1 MKNYYTFAIVM
12 LAIFAL
18 ILGGIIGFQKNQA
31 LQKKK
36 VLESTLLESINEV
49 SRRPNIQ
56 IGDTLQKEFTLSIG
70 ESTKIFGIAK
80 DNPYYGEPPAAAGI
94 GIEIEGL
101 QSLESISFFEIW
113 GSVLSVDLGNN
124 MIRISSDYPRPI
136 GTAFTPRGPEISLED
151 IKEGDRIVAS
161 SVYDENVQADY
172 DNMQFIQISP
182 SLEEIK
188 RLRETQG
195 K

>member
-1 MKNYYTFAIVM
+1 MKNYYTIAIVM

-18 ILGGIIGFQKNQA
+18 VLGGIIGFQKNQA

-36 VLESTLLESINEV
+36 VLESALLESINEV
-49 SRRPNIQ
+49 SLKPNIQ
-56 IGDTLQKEFTLSIG
+56 IEDTLKKEFTLSIG

>member
-1 MKNYYTFAIVM
+1 MKNYYTIAIVM

-18 ILGGIIGFQKNQA
+18 VLGGIIGFQKNQA

-36 VLESTLLESINEV
+36 VLESALLESINEV
-49 SRRPNIQ
+49 SLKPNIQ
-56 IGDTLQKEFTLSIG
+56 IEDTLKKEFTLSIG

-80 DNPYYGEPPAAAGI
+80 DNPYYGEPPAGAV
-94 GIEIEGL
+94 IEIDSS
-101 QSLESISFFEIW
+101 QSLGSSSFFEIW

-124 MIRISSDYPRPI
+124 MIRIASDYPRPI
-136 GTAFTPRGPEISLED
+136 DTAFTPRGPEISLED

-161 SVYDENVQADY
+161 SAYDENAEADY